1 MKTYICPGCG
11 HEQQAEEPPLCEKC
25 AADWSHA
32 KSRMV
37 PKSPDSHLGAEE
49 KA

>member
-11 HEQQAEEPPLCEKC
+11 YEQKAETPPLCEKC
-25 AADWSHA
+25 LADWSHA

-37 PKSPDSHLGAEE
+37 E
-49 KA
+49 KTDENESDH